1 MILNLTVPAS
11 RAVVPDANA
20 NRKNRALLIRA
31 LLINV
36 RTLLRDG
43 PAIPS
48 QVYPR
53 GHIAKGSHPVCQNFP
68 RR

>member
-36 RTLLRDG
+36 RTLLCDG
-43 PAIPS
+43 PPIPLAS
-48 QVYPR
+48 V
-53 GHIAKGSHPVCQNFP
+53 S
-68 RR
+68 